1 MSGKLRVLTERLV
14 CRLLVRCQSGKIADV
29 RFALPALI
37 ILSACVPERRVTAP
51 PPTPPRTPFLA
62 PAAIAS
68 VALSTADLCV
78 RLTNGGVL
86 CRRDFRPKEARGEPS
101 SFIPIFPSGDIVQV
115 ALGGSHGCARRAN
128 GAVQCWGEN
137 ENGEV
142 SGGEP
147 VVPWPRVVEI
157 SGAASQIA
165 LGGKRS
171 CAVLLDGRLMCWG
184 MFGGLRR
191 PPGIVP
197 GLPDVAE
204 AALNDDTLCVR
215 TRDHAVRCARGDSA
229 LMSVEGMGK
238 AVQLAVGREHAC
250 ARLTDDTVACWSVRK
265 DDILKSL
272 KLKAVPVSGLAQVT
286 EISSGDAH
294 VCALQTGGRV
304 LCWGANEYGEL
315 GDGTRTGRATPMA
328 VAKLESIVQ
337 LVSGGRR
344 SCARRSD
351 GAVLCWGRNLLDD
364 AMFHALTGVQAPPGP
379 PGEDDSLTPEPLR
392 VPGALRTIEAG

>member
-1 MSGKLRVLTERLV
+1 MV
-14 CRLLVRCQSGKIADV
+14 
-29 RFALPALI
+29 
-37 ILSACVPERRVTAP
+37 AP
-51 PPTPPRTPFLA
+51 PPAPPRTPFLA

-68 VALSTADLCV
+68 VALSTDDLCV

-115 ALGGSHGCARRAN
+115 ALGGSHGCVRRAN

-137 ENGEV
+137 EHGEV
-142 SGGEP
+142 SGEEL
-147 VVPWPRVVEI
+147 VVAWPRVVPI
-157 SGAASQIA
+157 SGAAAQLA
-165 LGGKRS
+165 VGGKRS
-171 CAVLLDGRLMCWG
+171 CAVLIDGRIMCWG

-191 PPGIVP
+191 PPGVVP

-204 AALNDDTLCVR
+204 AALNDDNLCVR

-229 LMSVEGMGK
+229 LLPVEGMGK

-250 ARLTDDTVACWSVRK
+250 ARLTDDTVACWSMRK
-265 DDILKSL
+265 DDIIKSS
-272 KLKAVPVSGLAQVT
+272 KLAAVPVQGLTQIQ

-294 VCALQTGGRV
+294 VCALSSAGRV

-328 VAKLESIVQ
+328 VSKLDAIVQ

-379 PGEDDSLTPEPLR
+379 PGDDDSLTPEPLR
-392 VPGALRTIEAG
+392 VPGALHTIEAG